1 MDKWVAWAAP
11 SVEWVVPPPAR
22 KWVARLPVWVAHPV
36 GKWAALPAFKRAVW
50 APLADKW
57 VAWVPLAG

>member
-1 MDKWVAWAAP
+1 VDKWVAWAAP

-50 APLADKW
+50 APLA
-57 VAWVPLAG
+57 G